1 MKSDEFKGGIMV
13 SNGEEDNSNGGK
25 RLSLKK
31 DQTVG
36 GGKRKTWKNESFD
49 GFEKKNSTI
58 QIGKKSVEGT
68 KKTPIRVSNGRSSV
82 EHCKD
87 LSLIV
92 DNGIKKTPFQ
102 VRKGAGKCVDGNERS
117 PVHMKKQRS
126 EVLTRTGKTNGNEGN
141 SVQLR
146 SKSEENEDL
155 GLDSIEENDK
165 NPVETDKNSEDFGV
179 CQEKIISSCANNGD
193 TAKSSPESL
202 LLDDDDDDGNGVE
215 DDEEF
220 YEEQREEEEETE
232 AGSEKKSF
240 EIKEMNVQDEKLAKI
255 ANEVK
260 KSPEEKGSKVVNGVK
275 KLSQFHN
282 KTATFS
288 STVNKQPP
296 PVVKLATSVYTTPTK
311 SKSFAASDEYNYQ
324 TFPQTQNKL
333 QNIVDLVMWR
343 DISKSALIFGVG
355 TFITISSSY
364 TQDLNISFISVIS
377 YVGLVYLAAI
387 FLHRSIICRG
397 VMEID
402 EPSCVVGEEEAIWL
416 LELFLPYMN
425 EFLLKFKALFSGD
438 PATTMKLAV
447 PLFVLARC
455 GSSITIWKMAKLG
468 FFGVFI
474 VPKLCSSYSNQ
485 LTAYGKFWTRRFR
498 DAWDSCTHKKAVA
511 MAVFALVWN
520 LCSTVARIWAAFV
533 LFVALRYYQ
542 QKMVVEDWAEDD
554 APASEE
560 TWEGS
565 IGKQRQRHELRT
577 SEVEPV
583 KDI

>member
-1 MKSDEFKGGIMV
+1 MDLNCRRQGGGKNSVVAAGSVWETRMKSGEFKGGIMV
-13 SNGEEDNSNGGK
+13 SNGEEDNTNGGK

-58 QIGKKSVEGT
+58 QTGKESVEGT

-82 EHCKD
+82 ALCKD

-92 DNGIKKTPFQ
+92 DNGVKKSPFQ

-117 PVHMKKQRS
+117 PVHVKKQRS

-155 GLDSIEENDK
+155 GSDSIEENEK
-165 NPVETDKNSEDFGV
+165 NPVETDKNSEEIGV

-193 TAKSSPESL
+193 TAKSSPESS
-202 LLDDDDDDGNGVE
+202 LLDDDDDDDGDGDVE
-215 DDEEF
+215 EDEEF
-220 YEEQREEEEETE
+220 YEEQREEEEETK
-232 AGSEKKSF
+232 AGSENKSF

-260 KSPEEKGSKVVNGVK
+260 KSPEEKSSKVVNGGK
-275 KLSQFHN
+275 KLSQFHD
-282 KTATFS
+282 KSAAFS

-311 SKSFAASDEYNYQ
+311 SKSF
-324 TFPQTQNKL
+324 
-333 QNIVDLVMWR
+333 DLVMWR
-343 DISKSALIFGVG
+343 DIPKSALIFGVG

-364 TQDLNISFISVIS
+364 TQDLNISFISVIC

-447 PLFVLARC
+447 PLFVLAKC

-485 LTAYGKFWTRRFR
+485 LTAYGKSLLLIRRH
-498 DAWDSCTHKKAVA
+498 S
-511 MAVFALVWN
+511 LV
-520 LCSTVARIWAAFV
+520 S
-533 LFVALRYYQ
+533 
-542 QKMVVEDWAEDD
+542 
-554 APASEE
+554 
-560 TWEGS
+560 
-565 IGKQRQRHELRT
+565 
-577 SEVEPV
+577 
-583 KDI
+583 

>member
-1 MKSDEFKGGIMV
+1 MALSCRRQGGVKSGVVVAGSVLETRMKSDGFKGGIMV
-13 SNGEEDNSNGGK
+13 SNGEEDTTNGGK

-31 DQTVG
+31 GQTVG

-49 GFEKKNSTI
+49 GFEKK
-58 QIGKKSVEGT
+58 
-68 KKTPIRVSNGRSSV
+68 TPIRVCNGRSST

-87 LSLIV
+87 LSLFV
-92 DNGIKKTPFQ
+92 DNGVKKTPFQ
-102 VRKGAGKCVDGNERS
+102 VRKGAGRS

-126 EVLTRTGKTNGNEGN
+126 EVLIRTGKGNGNGNEGS

-146 SKSEENEDL
+146 RSKSEGNEDL
-155 GLDSIEENDK
+155 GLDSIAENEK
-165 NPVETDKNSEDFGV
+165 NPVETDKNSEEFNV
-179 CQEKIISSCANNGD
+179 CQEKIISSCGNNGD
-193 TAKSSPESL
+193 TAKVE
-202 LLDDDDDDGNGVE
+202 DDDDDDVE
-215 DDEEF
+215 DDDEF
-220 YEEQREEEEETE
+220 CEEQTEEEDEETE
-232 AGSEKKSF
+232 AGNEKKKSF
-240 EIKEMNVQDEKLAKI
+240 DIKEMNVQDEKLAK
-255 ANEVK
+255 
-260 KSPEEKGSKVVNGVK
+260 VVNGVK
-275 KLSQFHN
+275 KLSQFHD

-288 STVNKQPP
+288 S
-296 PVVKLATSVYTTPTK
+296 K
-311 SKSFAASDEYNYQ
+311 SESFAASDEYHYQ

-343 DISKSALIFGVG
+343 DVSKSALIFGIG

-397 VMEID
+397 VMEIN
-402 EPSCVVGEEEAIWL
+402 EPSYVVGKEEAIWL
-416 LELFLPYMN
+416 LELFLPYLN
-425 EFLLKFKALFSGD
+425 EFLLKLKALFSGD

-447 PLFVLARC
+447 LLFVLARC

-485 LTAYGKFWTRRFR
+485 LTAYGKFWIRRFR

-511 MAVFALVWN
+511 MAIFTLVWN

-542 QKMVVEDWAEDD
+542 QKMTTTTEYWVEEEEED

-560 TWEGS
+560 TRERSMGE
-565 IGKQRQRHELRT
+565 QRHGLRT

-583 KDI
+583 KVKKGS